1 MLYQEIAPGISMPML
16 GFGTFLSTGEDCK
29 HSVAEA
35 IGAGYRLIDTAEA
48 HGNEKQVGEVS
59 KQAALTA
66 VSCFSSQR

>member
-1 MLYQEIAPGISMPML
+1 MLYQEIAPAISMPML

-48 HGNEKQVGEVS
+48 LEW
-59 KQAALTA
+59 
-66 VSCFSSQR
+66 